1 MSEQTVFLLVDK
13 PIVSID
19 PDKLKEHALNKE
31 IFGDISKEEYGALKK
46 DIEERGI
53 QDPLHIVMER
63 GIKTI
68 ISGHQ
73 RAKIA
78 RELGIKVPCIIRDD
92 LKDEWQIEEY
102 LIKDNLLRRHL
113 TTAQRAE
120 IVLKLAEIESE
131 RAKERQLREL
141 KQFKD
146 NSEKFNEKVAV
157 TVSNPGVLTEKG
169 RAVDVAIK
177 KARDKGLNVAPKTVY
192 KAKKILEIAE
202 EDPEVK
208 KEWEKA
214 KAGKTTVERVYNRA
228 KKKKEIEEKL
238 TEPEPLKTKENKYDI
253 IYADPAWRYEFS
265 QTKNRE
271 IENQYRTMTL
281 EEICKLEVPAAD
293 DAVLFLWCP
302 MPKLDWGLKVIEAWN
317 FKYRTGFVWVKDKM
331 GMGHYVR
338 SKHELIL
345 IGIKGT
351 PGTPL
356 PANRPEST
364 IFAPRSEHS
373 KKPNVMYEII
383 EKMYPDKLY
392 FEMFARETREGWEV
406 WGNEV

>member
-1 MSEQTVFLLVDK
+1 V
-13 PIVSID
+13 
-19 PDKLKEHALNKE
+19 
-31 IFGDISKEEYGALKK
+31 
-46 DIEERGI
+46 
-53 QDPLHIVMER
+53 
-63 GIKTI
+63 
-68 ISGHQ
+68 
-73 RAKIA
+73 
-78 RELGIKVPCIIRDD
+78 
-92 LKDEWQIEEY
+92 
-102 LIKDNLLRRHL
+102 
-113 TTAQRAE
+113 
-120 IVLKLAEIESE
+120 
-131 RAKERQLREL
+131 
-141 KQFKD
+141 
-146 NSEKFNEKVAV
+146 
-157 TVSNPGVLTEKG
+157 
-169 RAVDVAIK
+169 K
-177 KARDKGLNVAPKTVY
+177 KAKR
-192 KAKKILEIAE
+192 ILEIAE
-202 EDPEVK
+202 EDPEIK
-208 KEWEKA
+208 REWEKA

-238 TEPEPLKTKENKYDI
+238 TEPEPLETKENKYDI
-253 IYADPAWRYEFS
+253 IYADPPWRYEFS

-345 IGIKGT
+345 IGIKGS